1 MKISSIV
8 IKRQGHLNAACRD
21 FRLQGCWAALRL
33 WWCIETFQVYV
44 KKQVL
49 LSCHIQL
56 LLINSKLSCLFSS
69 SLCIS
74 VEYAFP
80 LLLTSILVPNRQHPE
95 YEGTECGGKV
105 SPPVIPHRKVG
116 RRDLN
121 TKQHPW
127 WRWIDRKKGE
137 EGQRERRDY
146 REEEQWGWAVRENEG
161 EEEERKRR
169 ERERERTVLWVKATK
184 WIQKHLKLRV

>member
-33 WWCIETFQVYV
+33 RWCIETFQVYV

-49 LSCHIQL
+49 HSCHIQL
-56 LLINSKLSCLFSS
+56 LLINSKLSCLFFS
-69 SLCIS
+69 SLCVS

-127 WRWIDRKKGE
+127 WRWIDRKKG
-137 EGQRERRDY
+137 RT
-146 REEEQWGWAVRENEG
+146 EG
-161 EEEERKRR
+161 EEGLQRGRAMRMGSERKWGGGRGEEEKGAR
-169 ERERERTVLWVKATK
+169 EREDG
-184 WIQKHLKLRV
+184 IMS